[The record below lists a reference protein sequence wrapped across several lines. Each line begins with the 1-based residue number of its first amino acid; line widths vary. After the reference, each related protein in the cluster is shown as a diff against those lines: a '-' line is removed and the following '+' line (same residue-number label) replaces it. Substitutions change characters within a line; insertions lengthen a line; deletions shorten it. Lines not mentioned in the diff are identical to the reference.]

1 MVHVAQLKG
10 LLAASD
16 LHDRAL
22 VQESRDHF
30 LELEIEHEL
39 RTEAWPPGFASED
52 RLRDGLKD
60 FRH

>member
-1 MVHVAQLKG
+1 MLASHLRRGREVEVVHVAQLKG

-30 LELEIEHEL
+30 LELEIEHE
-39 RTEAWPPGFASED
+39 R
-52 RLRDGLKD
+52 RR
-60 FRH
+60 